1 MNQSSVALP
10 KRLLRIKRQTARL
23 AELRCIRAA
32 AQLEQA
38 VQAEQASRAS
48 VDAAAREFRDRC
60 RNLRMIEEV
69 HASRNQIQRL
79 ESRLNDCL
87 KALASAR
94 TEYDDAVKDRA
105 KADGEVEVLER
116 LLERRLEEIHHKAEQ
131 RKQQFADEWT
141 LRNWNGPEAGRQEVS
156 Q

>member
-10 KRLLRIKRQTARL
+10 KRLLRIRRQTARL

-38 VQAEQASRAS
+38 VQAEQATRAS
-48 VDAAAREFRDRC
+48 VDAAAQEFRDRC
-60 RNLRMIEEV
+60 RNLRTIEEL

-87 KALASAR
+87 QALASAR
-94 TEYDDAVKDRA
+94 TEYDDAIKERA
-105 KADGEVEVLER
+105 AADGEVEVLER
-116 LLERRLEEIHHKAEQ
+116 LLERRLAEIHHKAEQ

-141 LRNWNGPEAGRQEVS
+141 LRNWNGSDAERQEVS